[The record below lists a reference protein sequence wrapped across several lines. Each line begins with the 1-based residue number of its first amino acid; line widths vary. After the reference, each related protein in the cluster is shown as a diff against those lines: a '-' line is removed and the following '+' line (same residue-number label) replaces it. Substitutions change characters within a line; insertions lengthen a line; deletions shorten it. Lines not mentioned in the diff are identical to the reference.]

1 MKFEDTRLPKHA
13 SIEKA
18 FNDLVALDNGDKFT
32 TRGVLIAR
40 LIAEESIDKDPDAIA
55 AGLFVPYTIESG
67 PLSFARTDV
76 GPRASAMIES
86 MFAIGALAMRNE
98 SAEPFYVQQDGA
110 TRAVILAS
118 SARMFEVAAVEMEQ
132 SIAAARKSGVK
143 QDAQF
148 LCAALEPLRSFT
160 DMVTRV
166 EKQELALVKHCQE
179 AVERIE
185 NALHDPAVPAESKP
199 AARHRGPQ

>member
-1 MKFEDTRLPKHA
+1 MTFDDTGLPKHPL
-13 SIEKA
+13 IEKA
-18 FNDLVALDNGDKFT
+18 FNDLVALDSGDKFT
-32 TRGVLIAR
+32 TRGVLIAK
-40 LIAEESIDKDPDAIA
+40 LIADESTDKDPDAIA

-98 SAEPFYVQQDGA
+98 SAEPFYVQQDSA

-118 SARMFEVAAVEMEQ
+118 SARMFEVAALEMEQ
-132 SIAAARKSGVK
+132 SIAAARKAGVK

-148 LCAALEPLRSFT
+148 LRGALDPLSDFT
-160 DMVTRV
+160 DMVSRV
-166 EKQELALVKHCQE
+166 EKQELALVKRCQQ

-185 NALHDPAVPAESKP
+185 NALLDPAVPAESKP
-199 AARHRGPQ
+199 AARHRGP